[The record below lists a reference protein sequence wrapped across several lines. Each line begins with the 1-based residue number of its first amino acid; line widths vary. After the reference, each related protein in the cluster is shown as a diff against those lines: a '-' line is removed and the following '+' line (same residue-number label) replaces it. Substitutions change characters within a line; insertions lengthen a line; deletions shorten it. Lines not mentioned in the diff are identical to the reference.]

1 MNGEAPSTEGMPR
14 EDFQEQAVLYE
25 LGRLPADR
33 RDAFEAEL
41 AARGEDGRRVL
52 EGVRRAFARAGL
64 GPGSTTVSA
73 ERAALA
79 AVTARPIRRR
89 RSSSRGWPLIAML
102 AGLLFV
108 GALAWALTLRA
119 ERSRFERERAAAT
132 SVADSLSREIA
143 GRDSLETARPGATDL
158 APILASTEL
167 TAIELAGA
175 TGSRGRLFA
184 VLDGALFVAEEIPP
198 LSEEGAYHLWTRT
211 PGGMAAHVSAL
222 GSAPGGYLLARFS
235 DAAFLRGADGVL
247 VTAENG
253 PADAF
258 PRGAVLLQ
266 GAIPAALR

>member
-1 MNGEAPSTEGMPR
+1 MNGEAPAAEGMPR

-89 RSSSRGWPLIAML
+89 RSSSRGWPLIAIL

-119 ERSRFERERAAAT
+119 ERAGFERERRAAAAA
-132 SVADSLSREIA
+132 ADSLGREIA
-143 GRDSLETARPGATDL
+143 ARDSLETARPGATDL
-158 APILASTEL
+158 APIMASPDL
-167 TAIELAGA
+167 TAIDLAGA
-175 TGSRGRLFA
+175 TGGRGRLFTSA
-184 VLDGALFVAEEIPP
+184 DGALLVAEEIPP
-198 LSEEGAYHLWTRT
+198 LSEEGGYHLWTRT
-211 PGGMAAHVSAL
+211 PGGVAAHVTAL
-222 GSAPGGYLLARFS
+222 GSASGGYLLARFS
-235 DAAFLRGADGVL
+235 DATFLRGTRGIL
-247 VTAENG
+247 ITAESG
-253 PADAF
+253 PADVSPA
-258 PRGAVLLQ
+258 GAILLQ
-266 GAIPAALR
+266 GLVPVALR

>member
-1 MNGEAPSTEGMPR
+1 MSR

-25 LGRLPADR
+25 LGRLPVDK

-89 RSSSRGWPLIAML
+89 RSTSRGWPLIAIL

-119 ERSRFERERAAAT
+119 ERSRVERDRSAAGA
-132 SVADSLSREIA
+132 VADSLAREIA
-143 GRDSLETARPGATDL
+143 ARDSLETARPGATDL
-158 APILASTEL
+158 APILASSDL
-167 TAIELAGA
+167 TGIDL
-175 TGSRGRLFA
+175 TGVADGRGRLFA
-184 VLDGALFVAEEIPP
+184 AGDGALLVVEEIPP
-198 LSEEGAYHLWTRT
+198 LSEEGGYHLWTRT
-211 PGGMAAHVSAL
+211 PGGMAAHVTAL
-222 GSAPGGYLLARFS
+222 GPAAGGYLLARFS
-235 DAAFLRGADGVL
+235 DATFLRGASGVM
-247 VTAENG
+247 VTAETG
-253 PADAF
+253 PAGAF
-258 PRGAVLLQ
+258 PAGAVLLQ
-266 GAIPAALR
+266 GSVPIALR

>member
-1 MNGEAPSTEGMPR
+1 MNGETPPSEGMAR

-89 RSSSRGWPLIAML
+89 RSSSRGWPLIAVL
-102 AGLLFV
+102 GGLLFL

-119 ERSRFERERAAAT
+119 ERSRYERERTAAT
-132 SVADSLSREIA
+132 AAADSLANEIA
-143 GRDSLETARPGATDL
+143 TRDSLETARPGATDL
-158 APILASTEL
+158 APIMASPDL
-167 TAIELAGA
+167 TAIDLAGA
-175 TGSRGRLFA
+175 TGGRGRLFA
-184 VLDGALFVAEEIPP
+184 SGDGALLVVEEIPP
-198 LSEEGAYHLWTRT
+198 LSEEGGYHLWTRT
-211 PGGMAAHVSAL
+211 PGGLAAHVTSL

-235 DAAFLRGADGVL
+235 DATFLRGTSGIL
-247 VTAENG
+247 VTAESG
-253 PADAF
+253 PAGVF
-258 PRGAVLLQ
+258 PAGAVLLQ
-266 GAIPAALR
+266 GPVPVALR

>member
-1 MNGEAPSTEGMPR
+1 MPR

-25 LGRLPADR
+25 LGRLPADK

-89 RSSSRGWPLIAML
+89 RSSSRGWPLIAIL

-119 ERSRFERERAAAT
+119 ERSRFERERSAAVA
-132 SVADSLSREIA
+132 VADSLAQEIA
-143 GRDSLETARPGATDL
+143 QRDSLETARPGATDL
-158 APILASTEL
+158 APILASTDL
-167 TAIELAGA
+167 TAIDLAGA
-175 TGSRGRLFA
+175 TGGAGRLLRGRWTERCSWPRRFRRCPKRA
-184 VLDGALFVAEEIPP
+184 
-198 LSEEGAYHLWTRT
+198 AYHLWTRT
-211 PGGMAAHVSAL
+211 PGGMAAHVTAL

-235 DAAFLRGADGVL
+235 DATFLRGADGVL
-247 VTAENG
+247 ITAENG

-266 GAIPAALR
+266 GPVPIALR

>member
-1 MNGEAPSTEGMPR
+1 MNGEPLSTEGMPR

-25 LGRLPADR
+25 LGRLPADK
-33 RDAFEAEL
+33 RDTFEAEL

-89 RSSSRGWPLIAML
+89 RSSSRGWPLVAIL

-119 ERSRFERERAAAT
+119 ERSRFVRERSAAVAT
-132 SVADSLSREIA
+132 ADSLARELA
-143 GRDSLETARPGATDL
+143 ARDSLETARPGATDL
-158 APILASTEL
+158 APILASSDL
-167 TAIELAGA
+167 TAIDLAGA
-175 TGSRGRLFA
+175 TGGRGRLLA
-184 VLDGALFVAEEIPP
+184 ALDGALLVAEEIPP
-198 LSEEGAYHLWTRT
+198 LSEDGGYHLWTRT
-211 PGGMAAHVSAL
+211 PGGMAAHVSPL

-235 DAAFLRGADGVL
+235 DATFLRGTSGIL
-247 VTAENG
+247 ISAESG
-253 PADAF
+253 PAGAF
-258 PRGAVLLQ
+258 PAGAVLLQ
-266 GAIPAALR
+266 GTVPAAFR

>member
-1 MNGEAPSTEGMPR
+1 VNGEPASTEGMPR

-89 RSSSRGWPLIAML
+89 RSSSRGWPLIAIL

-119 ERSRFERERAAAT
+119 ERSRFARERGAAT
-132 SVADSLSREIA
+132 AVADSLSREIA
-143 GRDSLETARPGATDL
+143 QRDSLETARPGATDL
-158 APILASTEL
+158 APIMASPDL
-167 TAIELAGA
+167 TAIDLTGA
-175 TGSRGRLFA
+175 TGGRGRLFA
-184 VLDGALFVAEEIPP
+184 ANDGALLVAEEIPP
-198 LSEEGAYHLWTRT
+198 LSEEGGYQLWTRT
-211 PGGMAAHVSAL
+211 AGGMAAHVTAL
-222 GSAPGGYLLARFS
+222 GTAPAGYLLARFS
-235 DAAFLRGADGVL
+235 DATFLRGASGVL
-247 VTAENG
+247 ITAETG
-253 PADAF
+253 PAGAF

-266 GAIPAALR
+266 GPVPETLR

>member
-1 MNGEAPSTEGMPR
+1 MNSEGPPIEGMPR

-25 LGRLPADR
+25 LGRLPADK
-33 RDAFEAEL
+33 RDPFEAEL

-89 RSSSRGWPLIAML
+89 RSSSRGWPLIAIL

-119 ERSRFERERAAAT
+119 ERSRFERERSAAVA
-132 SVADSLSREIA
+132 VADSLARQGA
-143 GRDSLETARPGATDL
+143 QRDSLESARPGATDL
-158 APILASTEL
+158 APIMASPDL
-167 TAIELAGA
+167 TAVDL
-175 TGSRGRLFA
+175 TGVTGGRGRLFA
-184 VLDGALFVAEEIPP
+184 AEDGALLVVEEIPP
-198 LSEEGAYHLWTRT
+198 LSEEGGYHLWTRT
-211 PGGMAAHVSAL
+211 PGGMAAHVTTL
-222 GSAPGGYLLARFS
+222 GPAPAGYLLARFS
-235 DAAFLRGADGVL
+235 DATFLRGASGVL
-247 VTAENG
+247 ITAETG
-253 PADAF
+253 PAGAF

-266 GAIPAALR
+266 GLVPVALR

>member
-1 MNGEAPSTEGMPR
+1 MPG

-41 AARGEDGRRVL
+41 AARGEDGRRAL

-89 RSSSRGWPLIAML
+89 RASSRGWPLIAIL
-102 AGLLFV
+102 AGLLFL

-119 ERSRFERERAAAT
+119 ERSRFERERTASVAA
-132 SVADSLSREIA
+132 ADSLAREIA
-143 GRDSLETARPGATDL
+143 ARDSLDMARPGATDL
-158 APILASTEL
+158 APVLASTEL
-167 TAIELAGA
+167 TAIDLTGAAG
-175 TGSRGRLFA
+175 GRGRLLA
-184 VLDGALFVAEEIPP
+184 ALDGALLVAEEIPP

-211 PGGMAAHVSAL
+211 PGGLASHVTSL
-222 GSAPGGYLLARFS
+222 GSAPSGYLLARFS
-235 DAAFLRGADGVL
+235 DATFLRGAGGVL
-247 VTAENG
+247 VTAETG
-253 PADAF
+253 PAGAF
-258 PRGAVLLQ
+258 PQGAVLLQ
-266 GAIPAALR
+266 GSVPEALR

>member
-1 MNGEAPSTEGMPR
+1 MNGEAPATEGMPR

-25 LGRLPADR
+25 LGRLPVEK

-89 RSSSRGWPLIAML
+89 RSSSRGWPLIAIL

-108 GALAWALTLRA
+108 GALAWALTVRA
-119 ERSRFERERAAAT
+119 ERSRFERERSAAVAA
-132 SVADSLSREIA
+132 ADSLAREIKA
-143 GRDSLETARPGATDL
+143 RDSLETSRPGATDL
-158 APILASTEL
+158 APILASPDLSAIDL
-167 TAIELAGA
+167 TGA
-175 TGSRGRLFA
+175 TGGRGRLFA
-184 VLDGALFVAEEIPP
+184 AADGALLVVEEIPP
-198 LSEEGAYHLWTRT
+198 LSEEGGYHLWTRT
-211 PGGMAAHVSAL
+211 PGGMAAHVTAL
-222 GSAPGGYLLARFS
+222 GSASAGYLLARFS
-235 DAAFLRGADGVL
+235 DATFLRGAGGVL
-247 VTAENG
+247 ITAETG
-253 PADAF
+253 PAGAF

-266 GAIPAALR
+266 GSVPIALR

>member
-1 MNGEAPSTEGMPR
+1 MNGEAAATEGMSR

-25 LGRLPADR
+25 LGRLPADK

-89 RSSSRGWPLIAML
+89 RSSSRGWPLIAFL

-108 GALAWALTLRA
+108 AALVWALTLRS
-119 ERSRFERERAAAT
+119 ERSRYQRERSAA
-132 SVADSLSREIA
+132 VAAEDSLAREIA
-143 GRDSLETARPGATDL
+143 ARDSLEMARPGATDL
-158 APILASTEL
+158 APILASPDL
-167 TAIELAGA
+167 SAIDMTGA
-175 TGSRGRLFA
+175 SGGRGRLLA
-184 VLDGALFVAEEIPP
+184 AQDGALLVVEEIPP
-198 LSEEGAYHLWTRT
+198 LSEEGGYHLWTRT
-211 PGGMAAHVSAL
+211 PGGMAAHVTEL
-222 GSAPGGYLLARFS
+222 GSAPAGYLLARFS
-235 DAAFLRGADGVL
+235 DATFLRGAGGVL
-247 VTAENG
+247 LTAETG
-253 PADAF
+253 PAGAF

-266 GAIPAALR
+266 GSVPVALR